1 MRNVRHW
8 SDSLVFVITA
18 DVRLTDG
25 AVVEV
30 DRRRCRASGP
40 IYYYT
45 GLWPCLCLCTSL
57 TRRIPIEGT
66 SPLKE
71 LPLSKQAL
79 SNALETTTAT
89 TTTITTIIIMC
100 HRD

>member
-30 DRRRCRASGP
+30 DRRRCRANGP
-40 IYYYT
+40 IYSV
-45 GLWPCLCLCTSL
+45 LHRSMAV
-57 TRRIPIEGT
+57 
-66 SPLKE
+66 
-71 LPLSKQAL
+71 PLSL
-79 SNALETTTAT
+79 YFTYTENPDRGDLPV
-89 TTTITTIIIMC
+89 
-100 HRD
+100 